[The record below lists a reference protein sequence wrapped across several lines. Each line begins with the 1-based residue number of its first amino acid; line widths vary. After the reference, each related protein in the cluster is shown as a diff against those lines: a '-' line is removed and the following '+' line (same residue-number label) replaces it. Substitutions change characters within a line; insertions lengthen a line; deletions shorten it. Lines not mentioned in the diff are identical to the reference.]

1 MGGGRGL
8 ESSSSVRRGPMGFC
22 WHRLD
27 LRGAVSALIKGEKS
41 SLVLLCSPPLPTPS
55 LPSTP
60 PLSSP
65 LQGVSG
71 PCFSDVMQIGVS
83 VAGLRHQYFYF
94 LKHFRWSQHA
104 GKSENP

>member
-22 WHRLD
+22 WRRLG
-27 LRGAVSALIKGEKS
+27 LRGAVSALIKGERS
-41 SLVLLCSPPLPTPS
+41 FLVLLCSPPHLSSPLLS
-55 LPSTP
+55 P

-71 PCFSDVMQIGVS
+71 MYRALLLRCDANRS
-83 VAGLRHQYFYF
+83 VCGR
-94 LKHFRWSQHA
+94 
-104 GKSENP
+104 P